1 MTKADIIN
9 RVSEELGIDRRT
21 VGLVI
26 ESFMKCVKDA
36 LGREK
41 CIPARI
47 RDLFFEEKGGKEG
60 TEYPTAHNH
69 MHPGSQG
76 PSF

>member
-21 VGLVI
+21 VGLV
-26 ESFMKCVKDA
+26 M
-36 LGREK
+36 REGCTRQREN